1 MARLAITNRTLAST
15 GTEIETWLQQFG
27 VDGVAI
33 DNTTGKY
40 SVLIK
45 NGGGGGATIT
55 VDVPSTVD
63 GNLVVPDRTF
73 SVGAGEYWLIKP
85 FDRSVYNQDDSADS
99 GIADNAVLLDSSVT
113 DGSVEITAFKY

>member
-63 GNLVVPDRTF
+63 GNLVCHGRRP
-73 SVGAGEYWLIKP
+73 
-85 FDRSVYNQDDSADS
+85 RSYP
-99 GIADNAVLLDSSVT
+99 
-113 DGSVEITAFKY
+113 